1 MYTAGLPGYAV
12 FLAVFLVVSSHHFG
26 HLFVQLE
33 ILFTAAAV
41 RVVCIQLSACPVG
54 LKLILLLHN
63 KDSFQPNKCFL

>member
-12 FLAVFLVVSSHHFG
+12 FLVVFLLVSNHGFG
-26 HLFVQLE
+26 HLFVQPE

-54 LKLILLLHN
+54 LKFDTTFAEQSSL
-63 KDSFQPNKCFL
+63 PGY